1 MKRLL
6 ELLEEDSTLTVHE
19 LAVMLNMTDEEVAEQ
34 IRKLEHDGVINGYH
48 ALINWE
54 KSNENYASA
63 LIELRVTPQK
73 NVGFDDIAQQISRFP
88 EVESVYLVSGGY
100 DLMVCISEPTMQEV
114 ALFVKKRLATM
125 DGIFSTAT
133 HFVLTRYK
141 ERNVNFNSPETRND
155 ERGSNICD

>member
-63 LIELRVTPQK
+63 LIEMRVTPQK

-100 DLMVCISEPTMQEV
+100 DLMVCISAPTMQEV
-114 ALFVKKRLATM
+114 ALFVQKRLATM

>member
-6 ELLEEDSTLTVHE
+6 ELLEEDATLTVHE
-19 LAVMLNMTDEEVAEQ
+19 LAVMLARPDEEVAAQ
-34 IRKLEHDGVINGYH
+34 IKKLEADGVINGYH
-48 ALINWE
+48 ALVNWE
-54 KSNENYASA
+54 KSDENYACA

-73 NVGFDDIAQQISRFP
+73 DVGFDDIAQRVSRFP

-100 DLMVCISEPTMQEV
+100 DLMVCVSAATMQEV
-114 ALFVKKRLATM
+114 ALFVQRRLSTI

-141 ERNVNFNSPETRND
+141 ERNVLFNTPETVVD
-155 ERGSNICD
+155 ERGSDL

>member
-19 LAVMLNMTDEEVAEQ
+19 LAVMLNTTDDEVAAKIKQ
-34 IRKLEHDGVINGYH
+34 LEADGVINGYH

-54 KSNENYASA
+54 KSDENYTAA

-73 NVGFDDIAQQISRFP
+73 NVGFDDIAHRISQFP

-100 DLMVCISEPTMQEV
+100 DLMVCVSASSMQEV
-114 ALFVKKRLATM
+114 ALFVQRRLSTI

-141 ERNVNFNSPETRND
+141 EHNVLYSGPEMEKD
-155 ERGSNICD
+155 ERGSQL

>member
-19 LAVMLNMTDEEVAEQ
+19 LAVMLNSTDDEVAAK
-34 IRKLEHDGVINGYH
+34 IKRLEADGVINGYH

-54 KSNENYASA
+54 KSDENYTAA

-73 NVGFDDIAQQISRFP
+73 NVGFDDIAHRISQFP

-100 DLMVCISEPTMQEV
+100 DLMVCVSASSMQEV
-114 ALFVKKRLATM
+114 ALFVQRRLSTI
-125 DGIFSTAT
+125 DGVFSTAT

-141 ERNVNFNSPETRND
+141 ERNVLFSSEEMVRD
-155 ERGSNICD
+155 ERGSQL

>member
-19 LAVMLNMTDEEVAEQ
+19 LAVMLNSTDDEVAAK
-34 IRKLEHDGVINGYH
+34 IKRLEADGVINGYH

-54 KSNENYASA
+54 KSDENYTAA

-73 NVGFDDIAQQISRFP
+73 NVGFDDIAHRISQFP

-100 DLMVCISEPTMQEV
+100 DLMVCVSASSMQEV
-114 ALFVKKRLATM
+114 ALFVQRRLSTI
-125 DGIFSTAT
+125 DGVFSTAT

-141 ERNVNFNSPETRND
+141 ERNVLFSSEEMARD
-155 ERGSNICD
+155 ERGSQL

>member
-19 LAVMLNMTDEEVAEQ
+19 LAVMLNSTDDEVAAKIKQ
-34 IRKLEHDGVINGYH
+34 LEADGVINGYH

-54 KSNENYASA
+54 KSDENYTAA

-73 NVGFDDIAQQISRFP
+73 NVGFDDIAHRISQFP

-100 DLMVCISEPTMQEV
+100 DLMVCVSASSMQEV
-114 ALFVKKRLATM
+114 ALFVQRRLSTI
-125 DGIFSTAT
+125 DGVFSTAT

-141 ERNVNFNSPETRND
+141 ERNVLFSSEEMDKD
-155 ERGSNICD
+155 ERGSQL